1 MSYKI
6 SVVLTIYGN
15 DGNLY
20 SQLNAIAKQTLLP
33 DEVVIINSHREIMEK
48 KIIKEF
54 ENLLDIKYFFYRSRL
69 MPGGARNIGA
79 KQTQNEI
86 IAFLDSKTAPDHN
99 WLKFSISKLI
109 NEESKI
115 MFGKTQYKAV
125 TYFNELLILTMY
137 GKKPVSTIPG
147 TLMYKEIFNSTKGFK
162 ENVRAGEDLEW
173 RARIKKLGIKSN
185 ESSEV
190 NLIYSS
196 LSNNI
201 FQETFRNARNSW
213 STAKIDA
220 QINTRLLFIGQFLIF
235 ILLAAPN
242 WNQYFAGII
251 FIPNISKITLMFAA
265 LVMIIYYLK
274 INLTLRMIISI
285 LMIPLI
291 VLLGLLWFFD
301 PEFIK
306 ILFFHLGEINIAL
319 TYLIFLCAGSFIFRS
334 FISPL
339 RLGADFN
346 DIFPLKWI
354 MLGFVGLINDLFKTP
369 GYLLGGF
376 FYLLKLLKRK
386 IKLNG

>member
-86 IAFLDSKTAPDHN
+86 IAFLDSKTVPDHN

-147 TLMYKEIFNSTKGFK
+147 TVMYKEIFNSTKGFK

-274 INLTLRMIISI
+274 INLTLRKIISI

-301 PEFIK
+301 PELIK

-319 TYLIFLCAGSFIFRS
+319 TYLTFLCAGSFIFRS

-386 IKLNG
+386 IKLNV